1 VFLAL
6 VLGGDKMLGD
16 YRYNLI
22 RKDVYGTEFILQS
35 NNFEEVTDFVIEYRS
50 NPRKNQACTLLLME
64 ATDVIDS
71 IVDKIGRFAVVKSLE
86 FDNEDE
92 EE

>member
-1 VFLAL
+1 
-6 VLGGDKMLGD
+6 MLGD

-64 ATDVIDS
+64 ATSVLDVTPGY
-71 IVDKIGRFAVVKSLE
+71 KIENTCVVISLE
-86 FDNEDE
+86 FDNEE
-92 EE
+92 EEE

>member
-1 VFLAL
+1 MEFFQRYN
-6 VLGGDKMLGD
+6 KMLGD
-16 YRYNLI
+16 YQYNLI
-22 RKDVYGTEFILQS
+22 RKDAHGAEFVLQT
-35 NNFEEVTDFVIEYRS
+35 NNFGEVTDFVIEYRS
-50 NPRKNQACTLLLME
+50 NPRKNQACTFILTK